1 MNASQPSISR
11 AWGVTFAGT
20 GINLALGVIYGWS
33 VFAAALIDQLGW
45 TKTQSQYP
53 YTLAC
58 VFFAIFMIIGGRYV
72 DKVGPRWVAT
82 IGAFLVGA
90 GMIISSL
97 NPTVVIVTI
106 GFGVIVG
113 ASMGLG
119 YSAPTPAAVKW
130 FQPHKK
136 GQIAGMVV
144 AGFGLAAVYIA
155 PLTNF
160 LINNYS
166 IKTAFFIEGVM
177 FFTVILILSQ
187 FIAFPPKGYV
197 PYGGP
202 PPVTKNSSQVSTGR
216 DYEPGE
222 MLKTTQFYLLWIMF
236 CFSASAGLLVIG
248 HLATISQI
256 QGGIQWGFILVA
268 TLAIANASGR
278 LAAGWISDKLGRT
291 NTMLLVFIVQAVNML
306 FFITY
311 TSGTTLL
318 IGSVITG
325 LAYGSLLSLFPSIT
339 YDYYGMKNA
348 ATNYGLVFSSWGAAA
363 LIGPIVAGVAA
374 DLTGGYQASYIIS
387 AVLLLIAAAVT
398 FITKAPAAGP
408 STISGKT
415 AKA

>member
-1 MNASQPSISR
+1 
-11 AWGVTFAGT
+11 
-20 GINLALGVIYGWS
+20 
-33 VFAAALIDQLGW
+33 
-45 TKTQSQYP
+45 
-53 YTLAC
+53 
-58 VFFAIFMIIGGRYV
+58 
-72 DKVGPRWVAT
+72 
-82 IGAFLVGA
+82 
-90 GMIISSL
+90 
-97 NPTVVIVTI
+97 
-106 GFGVIVG
+106 
-113 ASMGLG
+113 
-119 YSAPTPAAVKW
+119 
-130 FQPHKK
+130 
-136 GQIAGMVV
+136 
-144 AGFGLAAVYIA
+144 
-155 PLTNF
+155 
-160 LINNYS
+160 
-166 IKTAFFIEGVM
+166 M